1 MGQRH
6 EKIGI
11 QRELDINWFD
21 HALSVYAAGYNKT
34 SARKEFYDYLDKISD
49 FKSAPTAQTKTYIAH
64 ALIKTWIDPDK
75 ELVPLRNNAFDL
87 LNNNRENRIAV
98 HWLLLCAA
106 YPFWFNVAASIGRLL
121 NLQDQ
126 ATQSQIVLR
135 LKEKYGDRQTVSR
148 RARYVIRSF
157 ITWGVLQD
165 SESLGCYE
173 KKSPIII
180 NDRDLAV
187 LMLEAALHAVPE
199 GKGSLS
205 VLLNNPAFFP
215 FQLPRIT
222 GDIISQTNDRIDIVR
237 YGLDEDLLKLKNS
250 PLLK

>member
-11 QRELDINWFD
+11 QRELDIKWFD
-21 HALSVYAAGYNKT
+21 YAASIYAAGYDKS
-34 SARKEFYDYLDKISD
+34 SARQEFYNYLDNLSD
-49 FKSAPTAQTKTYIAH
+49 FTTPPTAQTKTYIAH

-75 ELVPLRNNAFDL
+75 ELIPLRNNAFDL
-87 LNNNRENRIAV
+87 LNSNRNNSIAV

-157 ITWGVLQD
+157 ITWGFLRD

-173 KKSPIII
+173 KNSPLVIE
-180 NDRDLAV
+180 DKKVAA
-187 LMLEAALHAVPE
+187 LMLESGLHAVPE
-199 GKGSLS
+199 GKWSLN
-205 VLLNNPAFFP
+205 VILNNPGFFP
-215 FQLPRIT
+215 FQLPRMT
-222 GDIISQTNDRIDIVR
+222 GDIISQLNNRIDVVR
-237 YGLDEDLLKLKNS
+237 YGLDEDLLKLKMVNS
-250 PLLK
+250 